1 MFQKQTLKAF
11 SIVAIVLS
19 AIGLLLSILG
29 TFLGEGSGSITFGFI
44 LGIISWGILLYSGI
58 IATQLCSSYQLY
70 EEQYKKVGYCVY
82 AIIVTFVLFLF
93 VGLVLGIVLSFIIF
107 GTLWA
112 LKSNMDDYANSHPDF
127 LANEPEGEN
136 KETAK

>member
-19 AIGLLLSILG
+19 AVGLLLSILG
-29 TFLGEGSGSITFGFI
+29 TVMGEAAGTSTLAFI
-44 LGIISWGILLYSGI
+44 LGIISWSILLWSGI
-58 IATQLCSSYQLY
+58 IATQLCSSYKLY

-93 VGLVLGIVLSFIIF
+93 VGLVLGIVLSVIII
-107 GTLWA
+107 GTLWS
-112 LKSNMDDYANSHPDF
+112 LKSNLDDWANSHPDF

-136 KETAK
+136 KEGK